1 MCYAIPGKLVEINKN
16 IGIVDYFGEKRRVL
30 IDFSNVKL
38 GDYVYAQGG
47 VLINKISE
55 REALEILETWEEVF
69 FELKKIDEKLA
80 KVERIKSSK
89 RILEILQK
97 VNLNKELGRQ
107 DLLNLFIAKERQELK
122 LLYDTANN
130 IRQKQHGN
138 ACCVHGI
145 IEFSNICKNSCHYCG
160 IRKERKVRRY
170 RMDIR
175 EIIKVAEFA
184 SKKLGFK
191 ALVLQSGEDDWY
203 SENKLIAIVKEIKKM
218 GVLVFLSLGQRDKT
232 TYKRL
237 YEAGARAVLLR
248 FETSNRE
255 IFKRLKPD
263 ITLEERLELIRYL
276 KSLGFILATGF
287 LVGLPQENNEDIINN
302 ILLTHSFKPQM
313 YSFGP
318 FISTKATPLEAQ
330 PLVHKDTML
339 KTIAI
344 SRLLDK
350 DSNILVTTALETL
363 DKRTKKKGLLAG
375 ANSLMINVT
384 PKEYKNLYCI
394 YDNRID
400 NNKEIKESISETLDL
415 LYSLGRA
422 PTDLGI

>member
-1 MCYAIPGKLVEINKN
+1 
-16 IGIVDYFGEKRRVL
+16 
-30 IDFSNVKL
+30 
-38 GDYVYAQGG
+38 
-47 VLINKISE
+47 
-55 REALEILETWEEVF
+55 
-69 FELKKIDEKLA
+69 
-80 KVERIKSSK
+80 
-89 RILEILQK
+89 
-97 VNLNKELGRQ
+97 
-107 DLLNLFIAKERQELK
+107 
-122 LLYDTANN
+122 
-130 IRQKQHGN
+130 
-138 ACCVHGI
+138 
-145 IEFSNICKNSCHYCG
+145 
-160 IRKERKVRRY
+160 
-170 RMDIR
+170 
-175 EIIKVAEFA
+175 
-184 SKKLGFK
+184 
-191 ALVLQSGEDDWY
+191 
-203 SENKLIAIVKEIKKM
+203 
-218 GVLVFLSLGQRDKT
+218 
-232 TYKRL
+232 
-237 YEAGARAVLLR
+237 VLLR

-318 FISTKATPLEAQ
+318 FIPTKATPLEAQ